1 MNSMYNMQDVLPLP
15 NTYIMVAIIT
25 TAMKIATKR
34 RKSPEETLKGP
45 QRRQVELALG
55 KHNLS

>member
-15 NTYIMVAIIT
+15 NTYIMVAIIA

-45 QRRQVELALG
+45 QGRQVELALG

>member
-1 MNSMYNMQDVLPLP
+1 MYNMQDVLPLP
-15 NTYIMVAIIT
+15 NTYIMVAIIA

-45 QRRQVELALG
+45 QGRQVELALG